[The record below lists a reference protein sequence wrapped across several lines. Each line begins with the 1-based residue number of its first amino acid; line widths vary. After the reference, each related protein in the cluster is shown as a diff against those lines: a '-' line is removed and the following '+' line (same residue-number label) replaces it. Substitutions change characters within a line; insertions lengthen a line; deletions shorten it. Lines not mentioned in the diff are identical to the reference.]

1 MTKEEG
7 RATREDERAPCHR
20 KTQKTDQQQ
29 AHPTALTGR
38 VVSAAR
44 LEDLPSVLGTA
55 ELCRVLRTTR
65 YRVRALVAAGEQ
77 HGDEGDGL
85 RGAHCSAPSMSF
97 LYRRAR
103 SRTQPIG

>member
-1 MTKEEG
+1 MDQEEG

-65 YRVRALVAAGEQ
+65 YRVRALVAAGE
-77 HGDEGDGL
+77 L
-85 RGAHCSAPSMSF
+85 RRLAYQPNKIQVAKAEVRRFLREQTESAGAA
-97 LYRRAR
+97 
-103 SRTQPIG
+103 

>member
-55 ELCRVLRTTR
+55 EL
-65 YRVRALVAAGEQ
+65 
-77 HGDEGDGL
+77 
-85 RGAHCSAPSMSF
+85 
-97 LYRRAR
+97 
-103 SRTQPIG
+103 